1 MTPED
6 RRQAILEVLVPLLA
20 ERGADVS
27 TRELARAA
35 GIAEGTIF
43 RVFPDK
49 KSLMLAAVEETINP
63 AAAQADFDAAVA
75 GTEELRTQVLA
86 VTARVLERMRLT
98 MAVMMAVRQHLT
110 ALHAHADEDARTG
123 AGGAGGKRG
132 FGPPSFVIRAHEDL
146 LVRLTGLFERHRD
159 ELATEP
165 SVAARALRS
174 LILGA
179 SRPELGLGAALTP
192 DQIADLLLDGV
203 RRRDS

>member
-1 MTPED
+1 MAPDD
-6 RRQAILEVLVPLLA
+6 RRQAILDVLVPLLV
-20 ERGADVS
+20 EKGGDVS
-27 TRELARAA
+27 TRELAKAA

-75 GTEELRTQVLA
+75 GAEGLRAQVVV

-98 MAVMMAVRQHLT
+98 MAVMMAVRQHLM
-110 ALHAHADEDARTG
+110 ALHAAAG
-123 AGGAGGKRG
+123 AGHDAKDGKRG
-132 FGPPSFVIRAHEDL
+132 FGPPPFVLRAQEDL
-146 LVRLTGLFERHRD
+146 HVRLTGLFERHRD
-159 ELATEP
+159 ELAIEP
-165 SVAARALRS
+165 SVAALALRS

-179 SRPELGLGAALTP
+179 SRPELGLSAALTP

-203 RRRDS
+203 RRRNS